1 MVATPLKEALLKYY
15 AVAPTYLGPHSAVHV
30 ATEHGKRVVEVN
42 GSMKEVVV
50 ATAADIAASSFPT
63 LAEGVYLVGTGNTG
77 AAATFFTLGATYFS
91 IITMGALS
99 YRVPADGWLPPA
111 MAAAA
116 AAAAANPAAAAP
128 AAAAST
134 SNTATS
140 MISQHH
146 VHIDDAHKTPQ
157 FWGLWTCLCMN
168 VTAGIGV
175 IGVAKTMMTDMFG
188 ASVSVMSTEHLPA
201 FLHSILGVGANGHI
215 SASVLAANYVFAISV
230 FNMMGRLGW
239 ASVSDYIGRRNTYFL
254 FFAGGIP
261 LYLAMPH
268 IATMEPGLPT
278 LAAFYGL
285 TMVIF
290 RCVPA
295 LVRSLY
301 SR

>member
-15 AVAPTYLGPHSAVHV
+15 SVAPTYLGPTSSMHV
-30 ATEHGKRVVEVN
+30 VTEHGKRLVEHN
-42 GSMKEVVV
+42 GSMKEVIV
-50 ATAADIAASSFPT
+50 ATAADIASSAFPT

-91 IITMGALS
+91 VITMGALS
-99 YRVPADGWLPPA
+99 YRVPAEGWMPPA

-116 AAAAANPAAAAP
+116 AAAQQNGAAP
-128 AAAAST
+128 SEAASAVT
-134 SNTATS
+134 PKKNA
-140 MISQHH
+140 MITDNH

-188 ASVSVMSTEHLPA
+188 KSAASIATKDIPNV
-201 FLHSILGVGANGHI
+201 LHGVLGVGESGHI

-268 IATMEPGLPT
+268 IAAMEPGLPT
-278 LAAFYGL
+278 LASFYGL

-290 RCVPA
+290 R
-295 LVRSLY
+295 
-301 SR
+301 